1 MEALIVIRAFPVI
14 VQRIGDFSKQFFP
27 TPLRIVTFRDN
38 FLKSL
43 KRHRTHFMGEGIS
56 NLSRKEQVIRKAAE
70 LFKEKGYAAASMRDL
85 AQLLGIEAA
94 SLYSHIKSKEEI
106 LRSLCFDMAAEFRK
120 SLEEVE
126 KEDVSASEKLKKGI
140 IGHIQVMAKDLTASA
155 VFMNE
160 HRHLS
165 QPYLR
170 DFLLLRIN
178 YINRFKSIIE
188 EGVRNGEF
196 KNNIDKKLAVMT
208 LFSSLNWMPMWY
220 DPGSAIDP
228 QQLGYQLADM
238 LVNGLKKL

>member
-1 MEALIVIRAFPVI
+1 M
-14 VQRIGDFSKQFFP
+14 
-27 TPLRIVTFRDN
+27 
-38 FLKSL
+38 
-43 KRHRTHFMGEGIS
+43 EGIA

-106 LRSLCFDMAAEFRK
+106 LRNLCFDMAAEFRK

-126 KEDVSASEKLKKGI
+126 KEDLAASEKLRRGI

-188 EGVRNGEF
+188 QGARSGEF
-196 KNNIDKKLAVMT
+196 KKTIDKKLAVMT

-220 DPGSAIDP
+220 DPSGLIDP
-228 QQLGYQLADM
+228 VELGRQLSDM
-238 LVNGLKKL
+238 LVNGLKQSPK

>member
-1 MEALIVIRAFPVI
+1 M
-14 VQRIGDFSKQFFP
+14 D
-27 TPLRIVTFRDN
+27 
-38 FLKSL
+38 
-43 KRHRTHFMGEGIS
+43 GIA

-70 LFKEKGYAAASMRDL
+70 LFKDKGYAAASMRDL

-106 LRSLCFDMAAEFRK
+106 LRSLCFDMATEFRK

-126 KEDVSASEKLKKGI
+126 KQKLPASEKLRSGI
-140 IGHIQVMAKDLTASA
+140 VGHIQVMAKDLTASA

-165 QPYLR
+165 QPFLR

-178 YINRFKSIIE
+178 YINRFKNIIE
-188 EGVRNGEF
+188 QGIASGEF
-196 KNNIDKKLAVMT
+196 KSTIDKKLAVMT

-220 DPGSAIDP
+220 DPAGLIEPTELGA
-228 QQLGYQLADM
+228 QLSDM
-238 LVNGLKKL
+238 LVNGLKQNSK